1 MNMLQDY
8 TMKMEI
14 KISTLYIMEGITA
27 ELYCLLLSDFDRL
40 LLARF
45 DNNFASQTDKF
56 TYAQMTIK
64 NSAIVL

>member
-27 ELYCLLLSDFDRL
+27 GLYCLLSDFDRL
-40 LLARF
+40 LLTRF